1 MANYI
6 TQVKPHR
13 MNKRKFTTHIASRKP
28 VPIEMELQESAIEL
42 PTDYDQADLEFKK
55 AKAIGICSLAQGKI
69 LSCDMEGDNR
79 QWIRLEFEDETFL
92 KWLNQT
98 ASTLIAALPEP
109 ESSSSSSSS
118 SSTLPL
124 RKTLLLSRFRKDYQ
138 GKEKVDIRLWKMDKE
153 GVLQPYAGCLS
164 PGMIVICSTVDMRAY
179 RKELVN
185 VVGDLHRDIV
195 VVRKSNKKRRIIQ
208 YFSDSD

>member
-1 MANYI
+1 
-6 TQVKPHR
+6 
-13 MNKRKFTTHIASRKP
+13 
-28 VPIEMELQESAIEL
+28 
-42 PTDYDQADLEFKK
+42 
-55 AKAIGICSLAQGKI
+55 
-69 LSCDMEGDNR
+69 
-79 QWIRLEFEDETFL
+79 
-92 KWLNQT
+92 
-98 ASTLIAALPEP
+98 
-109 ESSSSSSSS
+109 
-118 SSTLPL
+118 
-124 RKTLLLSRFRKDYQ
+124 
-138 GKEKVDIRLWKMDKE
+138 MDKE

>member
-1 MANYI
+1 
-6 TQVKPHR
+6 

-42 PTDYDQADLEFKK
+42 PVEYDQADLQFKK
-55 AKAIGICSLAQGKI
+55 AKAIGICSLAQAKI
-69 LSCDMEGDNR
+69 LSCDMEGDRR
-79 QWIRLEFEDETFL
+79 QWVRLEFEDETFL
-92 KWLNQT
+92 EWLNQT
-98 ASTLIAALPEP
+98 ASTLIAALPE
-109 ESSSSSSSS
+109 ESSSSS
-118 SSTLPL
+118 SSTLSP

>member
-1 MANYI
+1 
-6 TQVKPHR
+6 
-13 MNKRKFTTHIASRKP
+13 MNKRKFTTHIASRKT

-42 PTDYDQADLEFKK
+42 PVDYDQAELQFKK
-55 AKAIGICSLAQGKI
+55 AKARGICSLAQGKI

-79 QWIRLEFEDETFL
+79 QWVRLEFEDETFL
-92 KWLNQT
+92 EWLNQT
-98 ASTLIAALPEP
+98 ASTLIAALPE
-109 ESSSSSSSS
+109 ESSS
-118 SSTLPL
+118 SSTLSP

-164 PGMIVICSTVDMRAY
+164 PGMIVICSTVDLRAY

-195 VVRKSNKKRRIIQ
+195 VVRKSNKKRRVIQ

>member
-6 TQVKPHR
+6 TQVKSHR

-92 KWLNQT
+92 EWLNQT
-98 ASTLIAALPEP
+98 ASTLIAALPDP
-109 ESSSSSSSS
+109 ESSPPRPRPPRPHCHCAKHSFSVAFA
-118 SSTLPL
+118 
-124 RKTLLLSRFRKDYQ
+124 KTTK
-138 GKEKVDIRLWKMDKE
+138 
-153 GVLQPYAGCLS
+153 A
-164 PGMIVICSTVDMRAY
+164 
-179 RKELVN
+179 
-185 VVGDLHRDIV
+185 
-195 VVRKSNKKRRIIQ
+195 KKK
-208 YFSDSD
+208 